1 MVKLSI
7 DNIIDNTECTS
18 QQLQS
23 TSSCLA
29 NTPAITKHG
38 LRQKYW
44 KHDLNN
50 NIVPYNRETSHR
62 HKGVYK
68 SDWILW
74 TQFSL
79 ALGGGLRCFQYIRLL
94 HYFYYNSINYDYLQ
108 NVSEVR
114 YTCDRIKVHNYN
126 FTANINYFSTAMYDS
141 DVGLLLQ
148 RTVSIVT
155 LSKCR
160 HCADNSNVVQWKSH
174 FHSKIS
180 RKARSLLGT
189 CKT

>member
-50 NIVPYNRETSHR
+50 IIPKNGESQVIVTR
-62 HKGVYK
+62 V
-68 SDWILW
+68 
-74 TQFSL
+74 F
-79 ALGGGLRCFQYIRLL
+79 
-94 HYFYYNSINYDYLQ
+94 
-108 NVSEVR
+108 
-114 YTCDRIKVHNYN
+114 IKVIEYYEHSFLSRLVGDYDA
-126 FTANINYFSTAMYDS
+126 FNIFGFYII
-141 DVGLLLQ
+141 
-148 RTVSIVT
+148 SIT
-155 LSKCR
+155 I
-160 HCADNSNVVQWKSH
+160 Q
-174 FHSKIS
+174 
-180 RKARSLLGT
+180 
-189 CKT
+189 